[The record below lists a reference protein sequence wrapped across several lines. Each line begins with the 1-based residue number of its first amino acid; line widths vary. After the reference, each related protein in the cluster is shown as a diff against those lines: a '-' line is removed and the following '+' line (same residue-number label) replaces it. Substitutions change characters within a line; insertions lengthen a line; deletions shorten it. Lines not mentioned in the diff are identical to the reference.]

1 MRREEGERKEEGGE
15 RRREE
20 GEKMTGVCVG
30 EALPQSKSPRQRS
43 RV

>member
-1 MRREEGERKEEGGE
+1 VGGGGGGGEEEEEEEEGRGG
-15 RRREE
+15 RAV
-20 GEKMTGVCVG
+20 TGVCVG